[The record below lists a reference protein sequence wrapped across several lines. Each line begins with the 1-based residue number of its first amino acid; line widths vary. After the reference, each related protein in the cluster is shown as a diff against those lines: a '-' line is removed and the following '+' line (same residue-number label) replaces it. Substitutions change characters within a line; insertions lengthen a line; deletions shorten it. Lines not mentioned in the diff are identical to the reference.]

1 MPEKVKVLNHS
12 AAREY
17 YDRFGNKQDSQ
28 GFYEDPA
35 LDELIAHASFQ
46 NARSV
51 FEFGCGT
58 GKFAARILDKHL
70 PSSAGYIG
78 CDISP
83 VMVDLAKKRLEAYG
97 KRAKVILSDGA
108 VRFPLSDHS
117 VDRVVS
123 SYVLDLLSEEDIR
136 RFFSESCRVAR
147 FRGTVCLASL
157 TKGVTLPSRIV
168 SSLWMAVFRMR
179 PSIVGG
185 CRPVRLGAYVD
196 HERWQLEH
204 QKILT
209 PFGVPSEV
217 LVLKL
222 RDMPNHQ
229 ANAAGAR
236 SSRG

>member
-1 MPEKVKVLNHS
+1 MPEKEQVLNHS

-17 YDRFGNKQDSQ
+17 YDRFGKKQDSQ
-28 GFYEDPA
+28 SFYEDPA

-58 GKFAARILDKHL
+58 GKFAARILEKLL
-70 PSSAGYIG
+70 PASAVYLG

-83 VMVDLAKKRLEAYG
+83 VMVGLAKKRLEAYG
-97 KRAKVILSDGA
+97 ERAKVILSDGA

-123 SYVLDLLSEEDIR
+123 NYVLDLLSEEDIR
-136 RFFSESCRVAR
+136 RFFSESRRVAS
-147 FRGTVCLASL
+147 FRGIVCLASL

-185 CRPVRLGAYVD
+185 CRPVHLGAYVD

-217 LVLKL
+217 LVLK
-222 RDMPNHQ
+222 
-229 ANAAGAR
+229 
-236 SSRG
+236 SRGL